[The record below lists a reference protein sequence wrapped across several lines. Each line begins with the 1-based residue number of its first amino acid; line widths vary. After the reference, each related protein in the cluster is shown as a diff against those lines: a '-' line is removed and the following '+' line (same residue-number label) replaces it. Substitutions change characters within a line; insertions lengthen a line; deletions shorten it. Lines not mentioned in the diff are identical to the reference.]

1 MDMIKQQLKEIYDLL
16 LKANAFSFL
25 DQDEITEKLEYVHD
39 LDEVDTEIENL
50 LQSIRSSR
58 VKNNI
63 AGDLITL
70 RRNLLD
76 YDSCLLDAQEEI
88 KKVIKK
94 LSQ

>member
-1 MDMIKQQLKEIYDLL
+1 MIKQQLKEIYDLL